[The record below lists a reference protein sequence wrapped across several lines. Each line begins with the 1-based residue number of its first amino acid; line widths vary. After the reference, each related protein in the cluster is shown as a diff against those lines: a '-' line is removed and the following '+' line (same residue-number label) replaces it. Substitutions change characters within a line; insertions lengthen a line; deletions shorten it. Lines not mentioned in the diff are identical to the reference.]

1 MQLSDFAWADL
12 VIPIGGDGTFLLAA
26 NMIFSNKKPIIGINS
41 NPLKSAGYL
50 LLSSR
55 YTDRIPDI
63 FEALK
68 AGYYSILM
76 RRRIRVTL
84 IGEGIWQAP
93 FHMHEKEQTLYRYV
107 NIITKLLSVR
117 LNLRR
122 QLLFISIY
130 YLFIFRF

>member
-26 NMIFSNKKPIIGINS
+26 NMIFSNNKPIIGINS
-41 NPLKSAGYL
+41 NPEKSAGYL

-55 YTDRIPDI
+55 YTEKIPDI

-68 AGYYSILM
+68 AGHYSILM

-84 IGEGIWQAP
+84 TGEGIWQAP

-107 NIITKLLSVR
+107 DII
-117 LNLRR
+117 
-122 QLLFISIY
+122 
-130 YLFIFRF
+130 